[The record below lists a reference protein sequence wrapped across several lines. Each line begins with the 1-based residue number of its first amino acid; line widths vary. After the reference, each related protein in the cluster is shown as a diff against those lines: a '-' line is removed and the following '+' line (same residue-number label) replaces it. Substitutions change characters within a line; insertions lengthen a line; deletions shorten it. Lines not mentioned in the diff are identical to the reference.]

1 MTSVT
6 WKDSAAPL
14 RERNFRWYFASRFV
28 NTLGNMM
35 AGVAMAFAVLEIT
48 DSATALGQVL
58 AAHTIPMVLFL
69 LWGGVIADRFSRALV
84 LQVSNVLSGLTQ
96 AAFAVLVLTD
106 VAEIWML
113 VVLGVI
119 HGLTSAI
126 GFPAMTSIMP
136 QLVPRDQLQ
145 QANALMSLVRGS
157 LTILGPTLSAGLVVT
172 VGAGWAVLFDA
183 LTWFVAAALL
193 LGVKIPAREAPAE
206 KTSMTAELREGWD
219 YFRSVTWL
227 WVVVL
232 AFGLLNAIHTGAIFT
247 LGPALAKDTIGEQGW
262 GLALSAESAG
272 LLVMTVLLL
281 RVRLQRPL
289 LYGMLGISLLGV
301 PMILLGAHPD
311 LALLMVAM
319 FVAGVGTEV
328 FSIGWNVAMQENIE
342 DSMLSR
348 AYSYDAL
355 GSFVAMPIGQI
366 AYGPLGE
373 AFGYGDVLVFSGIAY
388 FAICLLTLLSRS
400 VRDLPRR
407 TATQAG
413 AEPSG
418 QPAA

>member
-1 MTSVT
+1 VT

-35 AGVAMAFAVLEIT
+35 AGVALAFAVLEIS
-48 DSATALGQVL
+48 DSATALGWVL
-58 AAHTIPMVLFL
+58 AAHTAPMVVFL
-69 LWGGVIADRFSRALV
+69 LWGGVIADRFPRALV

-96 AAFAVLVLTD
+96 TAFAVLVLTD

-113 VVLGVI
+113 VVLGMV
-119 HGLTSAI
+119 HGLTSAV
-126 GFPAMTSIMP
+126 GFPAMVSIMP

-145 QANALMSLVRGS
+145 EANALMSLVRNS
-157 LTILGPTLSAGLVVT
+157 LMVVGPSVSAGLVVT
-172 VGAGWAVLFDA
+172 VGAGWAVLLDG
-183 LTWFVAAALL
+183 LTWFLAAALL
-193 LGVKIPAREAPAE
+193 LGVKIPAREPSGE
-206 KTSMTAELREGWD
+206 KTSMTSELREGWG
-219 YFRSVTWL
+219 YFRNVTWL

-232 AFGLLNAIHTGAIFT
+232 AFGFLNAIHTGAIFT
-247 LGPALAKDTIGEQGW
+247 LGPALAKDTVGEQGW
-262 GLALSAESAG
+262 GLILSAESAG
-272 LLVMTVLLL
+272 LLAMTVLLL
-281 RVRLQRPL
+281 RVQLQRPL
-289 LYGMLGISLLGV
+289 LYGMLGISLIGV
-301 PMILLGAHPD
+301 PMILLGAHPE
-311 LALLMVAM
+311 LALVMVAM
-319 FVAGVGTEV
+319 FVAGAGTEV

-366 AYGPLGE
+366 AYGPLGA
-373 AFGYGDVLVFSGIAY
+373 AFGYEEVLVVSGIAY
-388 FAICLLTLLSRS
+388 VAICMITLLSRS

-407 TATQAG
+407 PTETQAG

-418 QPAA
+418 RPAA

>member
-1 MTSVT
+1 VR

-35 AGVAMAFAVLEIT
+35 AGVAMAFAVLEIS

-96 AAFAVLVLTD
+96 AAFAVLVLTG

-113 VVLGVI
+113 IVLGVL
-119 HGLTSAI
+119 HGLTSAV
-126 GFPAMTSIMP
+126 GFPAMASIVP

-157 LTILGPTLSAGLVVT
+157 ITIVGPTVSAGLVVT

-183 LTWFVAAALL
+183 MTWFISAALL
-193 LGVKIPAREAPAE
+193 LGVRIPAREASGAG
-206 KTSMTAELREGWD
+206 TTMTAELREGWD
-219 YFRSVTWL
+219 YFRRVTWL

-232 AFGLLNAIHTGAIFT
+232 AFGFLNAIHVGAIFT

-262 GLALSAESAG
+262 GLVLSAESAG

-281 RVRLQRPL
+281 RVPLQRPL
-289 LYGMLGISLLGV
+289 LLGMLGISLLGV
-301 PMILLGAHPD
+301 PMILLGEQAD
-311 LALLMVAM
+311 LAVLMVAM
-319 FVAGVGTEV
+319 FVAGAGTEV

-342 DSMLSR
+342 DWMLSR
-348 AYSYDAL
+348 AYSYDSL

-366 AYGPLGE
+366 AYGPMGE
-373 AFGYGDVLVFSGIAY
+373 AFGYEDVLVFSGVAY
-388 FAICLLTLLSRS
+388 FGICLLTLMSGS

-407 TATQAG
+407 QEAG
-413 AEPSG
+413 QVSGEPSG
-418 QPAA
+418 RTVA